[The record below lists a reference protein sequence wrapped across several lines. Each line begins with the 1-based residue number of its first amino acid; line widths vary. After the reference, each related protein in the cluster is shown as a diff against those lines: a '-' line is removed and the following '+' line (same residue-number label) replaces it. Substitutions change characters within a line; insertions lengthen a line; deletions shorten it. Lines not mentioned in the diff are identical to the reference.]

1 MSPTSTSIRAARAGV
16 LPARAVREQYSKD
29 VLAHPRRR
37 IAPRRKIFVP
47 PCVIKKQD
55 CFAFLDEQ
63 KPGSADFVLT
73 DPPYAISRETGFKNG
88 GGVERF
94 AVSMDFGEWDAAEID
109 LPRFASGIFR
119 TLRKG
124 GTAIV
129 WYDLWKITT
138 LSDAL
143 QKAGFSMLRVLVWEK
158 TNPVPLNNKAF
169 YLSNGR
175 EVAVAAVK
183 GGKPFFDSNYD
194 NGLVVAPIPRHN
206 GKRIHPTQ
214 KPVDMFADLICKH
227 TVPGGIVIDPFLGS
241 GTTAVAAVSEGRE
254 FRGCDLDPKYVK
266 AAKARVKREQ
276 NA

>member
-1 MSPTSTSIRAARAGV
+1 MFSHEVPNPLSREIPDIFRHGCRRAGKFRNDSVGVIFSQKTPHLAQFFFIILPAMSPTSASIRAARAGV

-194 NGLVVAPIPRHN
+194 NGLVPA
-206 GKRIHPTQ
+206 
-214 KPVDMFADLICKH
+214 
-227 TVPGGIVIDPFLGS
+227 
-241 GTTAVAAVSEGRE
+241 
-254 FRGCDLDPKYVK
+254 
-266 AAKARVKREQ
+266 
-276 NA
+276 